1 MSSLRRRGCLW
12 LLGLVL
18 IITIIA
24 GLGLAGGARQIG
36 AGGGIPLGRGYI
48 AMGRIVK
55 DSDCRYEIRAS
66 YLDRCPR
73 RYGATIYLPQL
84 GHTSEITLITIP
96 DSWVR

>member
-1 MSSLRRRGCLW
+1 MSKRGRRGCLW

-18 IITIIA
+18 IVTIIA

-36 AGGGIPLGRGYI
+36 AGVWMPLGRGYI

-55 DSDCRYEIRAS
+55 DSDCRYELIAG
-66 YLDRCPR
+66 YVDTCPR

-84 GHTSEITLITIP
+84 GHTSAITLITIS
-96 DSWVR
+96 DS